1 MQLDGNI
8 CYRAIQTRDARF
20 DGQFFTAVK
29 STGIYCRPICP
40 APTPQRRNCTFYPS
54 AAAAH
59 EAGFRPCLRCR
70 PEVAPEVPAWSG
82 TSATVT
88 RAMRLISEGL
98 LDKADVA
105 GLAERLGIGDR
116 HLRRLFLEHVGATP
130 VAVAQT
136 RRILFAKKLLT
147 ETKLPIVDVAFAS
160 GFSSLRRFNSAM
172 LSVYDRPPRELRR
185 NTIDEVRGPLTL
197 KLAYRPPFHWD
208 ALIEFLRARAIP
220 GVEVVTRE
228 SYRRS
233 VRTGVIEVRHSPEEN
248 CLLASIALSNLDGLR
263 ILVERVRR
271 LFDLH
276 SNTDEIAACL
286 RRDPLLSGL
295 VDRYPGLRL
304 PGAWNPFELAVRA
317 ILGQQISVAAATTLA
332 GRIVERWGEPL
343 PDSDLKIFPSPHT
356 LASADL
362 ASIGLPR
369 QRAEALGRLA
379 KEVATGALDLDS
391 RPAVEHLCELQGV
404 GEWTAQYICM
414 RAFGEPDAFPA
425 SDLGLRR
432 AAGNIP
438 AAELLRRAENWRPW
452 RAYAAI
458 HLWTGLQG
466 SHNGT
471 TL

>member
-1 MQLDGNI
+1 M
-8 CYRAIQTRDARF
+8 
-20 DGQFFTAVK
+20 
-29 STGIYCRPICP
+29 
-40 APTPQRRNCTFYPS
+40 
-54 AAAAH
+54 
-59 EAGFRPCLRCR
+59 
-70 PEVAPEVPAWSG
+70 
-82 TSATVT
+82 
-88 RAMRLISEGL
+88 
-98 LDKADVA
+98 
-105 GLAERLGIGDR
+105 
-116 HLRRLFLEHVGATP
+116 
-130 VAVAQT
+130 
-136 RRILFAKKLLT
+136 

-172 LSVYDRPPRELRR
+172 QAVYNRAPRDLRKS
-185 NTIDEVRGPLTL
+185 TIEDVRGPLTL

-208 ALIEFLRARAIP
+208 ALIGFLSARAIP

-233 VRTGVIEVRHSPEEN
+233 VRTGIIEVRRSPEEN
-248 CLLASIALSNLDGLR
+248 CLLVSIALTHLNDLR
-263 ILVERVRR
+263 SLVERVRR

-276 SNTDEIAACL
+276 SNTHEIAACL
-286 RRDPLLSGL
+286 GSDPLLSGI
-295 VDRYPGLRL
+295 VRRYPGLRL
-304 PGAWNPFELAVRA
+304 PGAFDAFELAVRA
-317 ILGQQISVAAATTLA
+317 ILGQQISVTAATTLA

-343 PDSDLKIFPSPHT
+343 PESDLKIFPSPDV

-369 QRAEALGRLA
+369 KRAEALGRLA

-391 RPAVEHLCELQGV
+391 RPGIDRLCELQGI
-404 GEWTAQYICM
+404 GEWTAQYIGM

-432 AAGNIP
+432 AAGNIS
-438 AAELLRRAENWRPW
+438 AAELLRRAEGWRPW